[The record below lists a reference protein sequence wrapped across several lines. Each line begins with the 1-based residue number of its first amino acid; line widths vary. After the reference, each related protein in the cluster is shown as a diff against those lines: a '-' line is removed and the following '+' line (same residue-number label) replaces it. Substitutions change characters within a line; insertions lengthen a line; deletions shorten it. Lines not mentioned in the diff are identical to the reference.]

1 MFKILHHRSK
11 CIACGACAVLCQDF
25 FEMSG
30 EDGLSDLT
38 GAKYGQDKAEGKL
51 EVKAPGCL
59 QEAANACPVQAIE
72 VVDVEGTKAS
82 K

>member
-11 CIACGACAVLCQDF
+11 CIACGACAVLCADF

-30 EDGLSDLT
+30 EDGLSDLN
-38 GAKYGQDKAEGKL
+38 GAKYSQDKAEGELK
-51 EVKAPGCL
+51 VKTPGCL

-72 VVDVEGTKAS
+72 VVNYEELKP